1 MRIFCYL
8 LLLFIIVINLGYPQC
23 AGDVNLD
30 NTVDGADVF
39 IIVNHIFD
47 TDTIEGDGFN
57 NGDINGT
64 TTIDIYD
71 LVAIVNITLL
81 PEDDC
86 AGFLPID
93 LSLDWQIQED
103 PSYFDFETL
112 DEIVNEEIAQLQYI
126 RGIIVIHQGKI
137 VSEQYFNNS
146 SMDQVFNIWSVTKS
160 YISTL
165 IGQVIDEGLI
175 PNQFVTL
182 DSIFVQNSNTT
193 QVTLENLLTMTSG
206 WPENWSYMYIQN
218 TLSFL
223 LNTDF
228 IWPPGST
235 WFYNNAANHLN
246 SHVIN
251 EIASMPPKA
260 YAMENLFPQ
269 LGINDPYWNEDQD
282 GVNNGSY
289 DLYLT
294 LRGMVK
300 LGQLYLQDGYSLNDQ
315 IISSEWITTATSNQA
330 NDWYGYLWWLPGI
343 GYLALGLGGQYIVVV
358 PELDLVIGTHSAT
371 ESSGW
376 YTDQLLGLIY
386 NQIVPLFDLDQSLNN
401 RGVNFENIIYD

>member
-1 MRIFCYL
+1 MLTRNDFVLITELIQVVIF
-8 LLLFIIVINLGYPQC
+8 FIIVINLGYPQC

-47 TDTIEGDGFN
+47 TDPIEGDGFN

-71 LVAIVNITLL
+71 LVAIVHITLL

-93 LSLDWQIQED
+93 LSLDWQIQDD
-103 PSYFDFETL
+103 PSYFDFEVL

-228 IWPPGST
+228 VPTNCLPLAGLRPQT
-235 WFYNNAANHLN
+235 
-246 SHVIN
+246 
-251 EIASMPPKA
+251 IAGAPSIFTDMLLSA
-260 YAMENLFPQ
+260 QNQ
-269 LGINDPYWNEDQD
+269 SN
-282 GVNNGSY
+282 
-289 DLYLT
+289 T
-294 LRGMVK
+294 LRSPVRM
-300 LGQLYLQDGYSLNDQ
+300 L
-315 IISSEWITTATSNQA
+315 SSGCSMCVFF
-330 NDWYGYLWWLPGI
+330 
-343 GYLALGLGGQYIVVV
+343 IVV
-358 PELDLVIGTHSAT
+358 S
-371 ESSGW
+371 
-376 YTDQLLGLIY
+376 
-386 NQIVPLFDLDQSLNN
+386 
-401 RGVNFENIIYD
+401 